1 MLALSRHAVSAN
13 LVDLQEM
20 AGHPRNSGQEGSHAL
35 THSLL
40 AIVKHYLAIKRFVIS
55 LSLSLCDF
63 SGQAI
68 LDRGQEGSH
77 VLTSC

>member
-1 MLALSRHAVSAN
+1 MLALSRQALSAN

-40 AIVKHYLAIKRFVIS
+40 GVVKHYLAIKRFVIS

>member
-1 MLALSRHAVSAN
+1 MLALSRHALSAN

-20 AGHPRNSGQEGSHAL
+20 AGHPRNRGQQGSHAL

-40 AIVKHYLAIKRFVIS
+40 VIVKHYLAIKRFVIS

>member
-1 MLALSRHAVSAN
+1 MLALSRHALSAN

-20 AGHPRNSGQEGSHAL
+20 AGHPRHRGQQGSHAL

-40 AIVKHYLAIKRFVIS
+40 GIVKHYLAIKRFVIS